1 MADQF
6 GIPAQ
11 FIDGIET
18 RWETSLDDYRS
29 EDYELLWFFTPY
41 GATNPTDFAIAN
53 PSSNGDWCT
62 SITLSSQSPGWTYSA
77 KVRNQDSHLV
87 TEVTTGTFELLVVLS
102 ELEGQIKAIRD
113 ALVEIGRGGKAQ
125 SYSIRGRSLSQYSLA
140 ELTALYNLL
149 KSELQSEK
157 KQQRHDHG
165 FLHGN
170 FGGAMAHWATHQY
183 QGWR

>member
-1 MADQF
+1 MADLF

-11 FIDGIET
+11 FVDGIET
-18 RWETSLDDYRS
+18 RWETSLDSYRS
-29 EDYELLWFFTPY
+29 EDYDLLWFFTPDS
-41 GATNPTDFAIAN
+41 ANNPTDFAIAN
-53 PSSNGDWCT
+53 PTINGDWCT
-62 SITLSSQSPGWTYSA
+62 SITLSSQSLGWSYSA
-77 KVRNQDSHLV
+77 KVREKSTHLV
-87 TEVTTGTFELLVVLS
+87 AEVTTGTFDLLVVLS

-113 ALVEIGRGGKAQ
+113 ALVEIGRGGKPQ

-149 KSELQSEK
+149 KAELQSEK

-165 FLHGN
+165 YLLGN
-170 FGGAMAHWATHQY
+170 FGGGVSDWYSAPS